1 MILLGCPRFKL
12 CNELASKVLANQTG
26 LTAMVDVT
34 KLKYENN
41 IVIDSIQNF
50 CKITKLDFNTLM
62 RVAHK
67 TIDDGCLIKWDGFNF
82 ILYNAKTRS
91 KKRINWTIAHEVGH
105 IYLGHRVDGDQ
116 EEVEAHFFA
125 AQLLMPHYTIHM
137 ITEHKGNITKDDI
150 RRIFGV
156 STTAAE
162 KRLQTIDSLTYHIP
176 TLFDDVIWLETK
188 EEIMDYLDRD
198 GYVFEVIKDENDMTL
213 RCLEHSF
220 LYGE

>member
-1 MILLGCPRFKL
+1 MIVLGCPRFAL
-12 CNELASKVLANQTG
+12 CNELASELLANQSG
-26 LTAMVDVT
+26 LTAKVDVT
-34 KLKYENN
+34 KLKYNNN

-50 CKITKLDFNTLM
+50 CKLIKFDYNTLM
-62 RVAHK
+62 KMAHK
-67 TIDDGCLIKWDGFNF
+67 TIDDGCLLKYKGFNF
-82 ILYNAKTRS
+82 ILYNAKAKY

-105 IYLGHRVDGDQ
+105 IYLGHRADGDQ

-150 RRIFGV
+150 KRLFGV

-162 KRLQTIDSLTYHIP
+162 KRLQTIDSLPYHSP
-176 TLFDDVIWLETK
+176 TLYDDVIWLETK

-198 GYVFEVIKDENDMTL
+198 GYVFEVIKDENDMIL
-213 RCLEHSF
+213 RSLEHSF